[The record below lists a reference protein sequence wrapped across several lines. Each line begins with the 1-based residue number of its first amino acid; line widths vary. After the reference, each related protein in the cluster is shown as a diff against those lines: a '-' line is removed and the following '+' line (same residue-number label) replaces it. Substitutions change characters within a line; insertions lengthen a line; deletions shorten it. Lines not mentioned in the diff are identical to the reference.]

1 LYTEEQS
8 FLGGIHS
15 SGFNI
20 GYRKGIIK
28 KYYLTTYYHIDFGS
42 LKHPKEYH
50 QSLRTQS
57 ILHNIPSAN
66 GFVYGKQNSFYALR
80 GGLGAKR
87 YFSEKAKRKGVA
99 VALSYEAGPA
109 LGITKPYY
117 LDIRKYDG
125 DRYKIEAERYSEET
139 KADFLDLNSIAGSS
153 SFLKGITHLGIIPG
167 IQGKASLN
175 FSFGEQ
181 EQFVKAL
188 EAGML
193 IDVYARKI
201 PIMVETPNTAY
212 FINFYVGV
220 EIGKRK

>member
-1 LYTEEQS
+1 
-8 FLGGIHS
+8 
-15 SGFNI
+15 
-20 GYRKGIIK
+20 
-28 KYYLTTYYHIDFGS
+28 
-42 LKHPKEYH
+42 
-50 QSLRTQS
+50 
-57 ILHNIPSAN
+57 
-66 GFVYGKQNSFYALR
+66 
-80 GGLGAKR
+80 
-87 YFSEKAKRKGVA
+87 
-99 VALSYEAGPA
+99 
-109 LGITKPYY
+109 
-117 LDIRKYDG
+117 
-125 DRYKIEAERYSEET
+125 
-139 KADFLDLNSIAGSS
+139 
-153 SFLKGITHLGIIPG
+153 IIPG